1 MCKATD
7 NMINKVEELMELR
20 KMIEELQAQA
30 EVMVDEIK
38 LFMGSEE
45 TMMAGSWKV
54 TYKETVSRRL
64 DTTSLKKV
72 LGNAL
77 EDYYKTVVT
86 RPFKVS

>member
-7 NMINKVEELMELR
+7 NMVSKVEELMELR

-30 EVMVDEIK
+30 EVMTDEIK

>member
-7 NMINKVEELMELR
+7 NMVSKVEELMELR

-38 LFMGSEE
+38 LFMGTEE
-45 TMMAGSWKV
+45 TMMAGSWKI